1 MEPCAPRALDVG
13 FGGAPHVDPC
23 RPAPP
28 PAARHSTIQPRTT
41 VPEGVHVPTSERKST
56 RAGGSRTLSRGLLL
70 LKALGEDAEGA
81 TVSSL
86 AESTGLDRAVLYR
99 LLDTLSTEG
108 FVTRD
113 PESRRY
119 RLGLSMLELG
129 VRAAQGLE
137 VRRLA
142 GPALR
147 SLSDDTN
154 ETACLVVRDRDD
166 VVVVEVIEP
175 DGRFVQVN
183 YRVGFRHP
191 LGMAAHGKALLA
203 FLPDGEKLNELR
215 PVRQRGVAYTRDE
228 IEPGASGVAAPV
240 FDHTGRAVAAVGIVA
255 PTARL
260 PEPENVA
267 LRVLRSARE
276 ISERLGWRPRRPP
289 EGTR

>member
-1 MEPCAPRALDVG
+1 MADGDARAQ
-13 FGGAPHVDPC
+13 
-23 RPAPP
+23 R
-28 PAARHSTIQPRTT
+28 S
-41 VPEGVHVPTSERKST
+41 S
-56 RAGGSRTLSRGLLL
+56 GSRTLSRGLVLL
-70 LKALGEDAEGA
+70 TALGNHAEGA
-81 TVSSL
+81 TVSGL
-86 AESTGLDRAVLYR
+86 AEATGLDRAVLYR
-99 LLDTLSTEG
+99 LLDTLTSEG

-113 PESRRY
+113 PETRRY

-142 GPALR
+142 GPPLR

-154 ETACLVVRDRDD
+154 ETACLAVRDREDL
-166 VVVVEVIEP
+166 VVVEVIEP
-175 DGRFVQVN
+175 GDRFVQVN

-191 LGMAAHGKALLA
+191 LGVAAHGKALLA
-203 FLPDGEKLNELR
+203 FLPEGARNPDLQT
-215 PVRQRGVAYTRDE
+215 VRQRGVAYTRDE
-228 IEPGASGVAAPV
+228 LEPGASGVAAPV

-276 ISERLGWRPRRPP
+276 ISERLGWRPRRAS
-289 EGTR
+289 

>member
-1 MEPCAPRALDVG
+1 VPSAADR
-13 FGGAPHVDPC
+13 
-23 RPAPP
+23 RPV
-28 PAARHSTIQPRTT
+28 RT
-41 VPEGVHVPTSERKST
+41 
-56 RAGGSRTLSRGLLL
+56 GGSRTLSRGLVL
-70 LKALGEDAEGA
+70 LKALGQDADGS
-81 TVSSL
+81 TVSGL

-99 LLDTLSTEG
+99 LLDTLTEEG

-119 RLGLSMLELG
+119 RLGLSVLELG

-147 SLSDDTN
+147 SLTDDTN
-154 ETACLVVRDRDD
+154 ETACLVVRDRDA

-215 PVRQRGVAYTRDE
+215 PIRQRGVAYTRDE
-228 IEPGASGVAAPV
+228 IEPGASAVAAPV

-276 ISERLGWRPRRPP
+276 ISERLGWRPRRPS
-289 EGTR
+289 EVSR

>member
-1 MEPCAPRALDVG
+1 MAAEDRRAS
-13 FGGAPHVDPC
+13 A
-23 RPAPP
+23 
-28 PAARHSTIQPRTT
+28 Q
-41 VPEGVHVPTSERKST
+41 
-56 RAGGSRTLSRGLLL
+56 RAGGSRTLSRGLALL
-70 LKALGEDAEGA
+70 VALGRDGDGA

-86 AESTGLDRAVLYR
+86 AEATGLDRAVLYR
-99 LLDTLSTEG
+99 LLDTLTAEG

-113 PESRRY
+113 ADSRRY
-119 RLGLSMLELG
+119 RLGLTMLELG

-142 GPALR
+142 GPPLRALC
-147 SLSDDTN
+147 DDTH

-175 DGRFVQVN
+175 EDRFVQVN

-191 LGMAAHGKALLA
+191 LGVSAHGKALLA
-203 FLPDGEKLNELR
+203 FVPDGEKLAELR

-228 IEPGASGVAAPV
+228 LEAGASGVAAPV

-260 PEPENVA
+260 PEPEAVA

-276 ISERLGWRPRRPP
+276 ISERLGWRPRRSA
-289 EGTR
+289 

>member
-1 MEPCAPRALDVG
+1 MSNSGSKV
-13 FGGAPHVDPC
+13 V
-23 RPAPP
+23 
-28 PAARHSTIQPRTT
+28 RT
-41 VPEGVHVPTSERKST
+41 
-56 RAGGSRTLSRGLLL
+56 GGSRTLSRGLLV
-70 LKALGEDAEGA
+70 LKALAARNDGA
-81 TVSSL
+81 TVSEL
-86 AESTGLDRAVLYR
+86 AEVTALDRAVLYR
-99 LLDTLSTEG
+99 LLDTLHEEG
-108 FVTRD
+108 FVSRERD
-113 PESRRY
+113 TRRY
-119 RLGLSMLELG
+119 RLGISMLELG
-129 VRAAQGLE
+129 VRAGQGLE

-142 GPALR
+142 WTALR
-147 SLSDDTN
+147 TLSEDTN

-203 FLPDGEKLNELR
+203 FLPDGESLNELR

-240 FDHTGRAVAAVGIVA
+240 FDHSGRAVAAVGIVA

-276 ISERLGWRPRRPP
+276 ISERLGWRPRRPSEP
-289 EGTR
+289 AR

>member
-1 MEPCAPRALDVG
+1 MASTPERRPSSRAAGARKGTTPTERRVPAERAAAPGSASRG
-13 FGGAPHVDPC
+13 
-23 RPAPP
+23 
-28 PAARHSTIQPRTT
+28 
-41 VPEGVHVPTSERKST
+41 
-56 RAGGSRTLSRGLLL
+56 GGSRTLSRGLVVLR
-70 LKALGEDAEGA
+70 ALGGDADGA

-86 AESTGLDRAVLYR
+86 SEAMGLDRAVLYR
-99 LLDTLSTEG
+99 LLETLAEEG

-119 RLGLSMLELG
+119 RLGLAMLELG

-147 SLSDDTN
+147 ALSDDTN
-154 ETACLVVRDRDD
+154 ETACLAVRDRDD

-203 FLPDGEKLNELR
+203 FLPDGERLNELR

-228 IEPGASGVAAPV
+228 IEPGAAGVAAPV

-276 ISERLGWRPRRPP
+276 ISERLGWRPRRP
-289 EGTR
+289 GDGGR

>member
-1 MEPCAPRALDVG
+1 VASTPERPRPG
-13 FGGAPHVDPC
+13 SKS
-23 RPAPP
+23 
-28 PAARHSTIQPRTT
+28 PAARRAEPTAAEPAAERRRTA
-41 VPEGVHVPTSERKST
+41 VEQ
-56 RAGGSRTLSRGLLL
+56 RAAARASGSRTLSRGLVVLR
-70 LKALGEDAEGA
+70 ALGGDADGA

-86 AESTGLDRAVLYR
+86 SEATGLDRAVLYR
-99 LLDTLSTEG
+99 LLETLAEEG

-119 RLGLSMLELG
+119 RLGLAMLELG

-147 SLSDDTN
+147 ALSDDTN
-154 ETACLVVRDRDD
+154 ETACLAVRDRED

-203 FLPDGEKLNELR
+203 FLPDGERLNELR

-228 IEPGASGVAAPV
+228 IEPGAAGVAAPV

-276 ISERLGWRPRRPP
+276 ISERLGWRPRRP
-289 EGTR
+289 GDVGR

>member
-1 MEPCAPRALDVG
+1 MPTGDKR
-13 FGGAPHVDPC
+13 
-23 RPAPP
+23 
-28 PAARHSTIQPRTT
+28 AARS
-41 VPEGVHVPTSERKST
+41 
-56 RAGGSRTLSRGLLL
+56 GGSRTLSRGLVL
-70 LKALGEDAEGA
+70 LKALGADAEGS
-81 TVSSL
+81 TVSGL
-86 AESTGLDRAVLYR
+86 AETTGLDRAVLYR
-99 LLDTLSTEG
+99 LLDTLSIEG

-142 GPALR
+142 GAALR
-147 SLSDDTN
+147 SLSEDTN

-203 FLPDGEKLNELR
+203 FLPDGEKLTELR

-276 ISERLGWRPRRPP
+276 ISERLGWRPRRPS
-289 EGTR
+289 ETGR

>member
-1 MEPCAPRALDVG
+1 MGLPR
-13 FGGAPHVDPC
+13 
-23 RPAPP
+23 
-28 PAARHSTIQPRTT
+28 
-41 VPEGVHVPTSERKST
+41 EVHVAVSERKGDAQ
-56 RAGGSRTLSRGLLL
+56 RAGGSRTLSRGLALL
-70 LKALGEDAEGA
+70 VALGRDGDGS

-86 AESTGLDRAVLYR
+86 AEATGLDRAVLYR
-99 LLDTLSTEG
+99 LLDTLTAEG

-119 RLGLSMLELG
+119 RLGLTMLELG

-142 GPALR
+142 GPPLRALC
-147 SLSDDTN
+147 DDTH

-175 DGRFVQVN
+175 EDRFVQVN

-191 LGMAAHGKALLA
+191 LGVSAHGKALLA
-203 FLPDGEKLNELR
+203 FLPDGEKLADLR

-228 IEPGASGVAAPV
+228 LEAGASGVAAPV

-260 PEPENVA
+260 PEPEAVA

-276 ISERLGWRPRRPP
+276 ISERLGWRPRRSA
-289 EGTR
+289 

>member
-1 MEPCAPRALDVG
+1 MASTPER
-13 FGGAPHVDPC
+13 
-23 RPAPP
+23 RPAQRATTARRGGSSSEGRA
-28 PAARHSTIQPRTT
+28 PAGRAAA
-41 VPEGVHVPTSERKST
+41 PERSPAPDRGAAT
-56 RAGGSRTLSRGLLL
+56 RGGGSRTLSRGLVV
-70 LKALGEDAEGA
+70 LKALGGDADGA

-86 AESTGLDRAVLYR
+86 SEATGLDRAVLYR
-99 LLDTLSTEG
+99 LLETLAEEG

-147 SLSDDTN
+147 ALSDDTN
-154 ETACLVVRDRDD
+154 ETACLAVRDRDD

-203 FLPDGEKLNELR
+203 FLPDGERLNELR

-228 IEPGASGVAAPV
+228 IEPGAAGVAAPV

-276 ISERLGWRPRRPP
+276 ISERLGWRPRRP
-289 EGTR
+289 GDGGR

>member
-1 MEPCAPRALDVG
+1 MASTPERPRAATRAASPRR
-13 FGGAPHVDPC
+13 GA
-23 RPAPP
+23 APTGAAESAAAAAERRRSSAEQRA
-28 PAARHSTIQPRTT
+28 AARAS
-41 VPEGVHVPTSERKST
+41 
-56 RAGGSRTLSRGLLL
+56 GSRTLSRGLVVLR
-70 LKALGEDAEGA
+70 ALGGDADGA

-86 AESTGLDRAVLYR
+86 SEATGLDRAVLYR
-99 LLDTLSTEG
+99 LLETLAEEG

-119 RLGLSMLELG
+119 RLGLAMLELG

-147 SLSDDTN
+147 ALSDDTN
-154 ETACLVVRDRDD
+154 ETACLAVRDRDD

-203 FLPDGEKLNELR
+203 FLPDGERLNELR

-228 IEPGASGVAAPV
+228 IEPGAAAVAAPV
-240 FDHTGRAVAAVGIVA
+240 FDHSGRAVAAVGIVA
-255 PTARL
+255 PTSRL
-260 PEPENVA
+260 PEPEHVA

-276 ISERLGWRPRRPP
+276 ISERLGWRPRRP
-289 EGTR
+289 GDGMR

>member
-1 MEPCAPRALDVG
+1 VS
-13 FGGAPHVDPC
+13 DPV
-23 RPAPP
+23 
-28 PAARHSTIQPRTT
+28 SKTIRT
-41 VPEGVHVPTSERKST
+41 
-56 RAGGSRTLSRGLLL
+56 GGSRTLSRGLGV
-70 LKALGEDAEGA
+70 LKALGEDASGA
-81 TVSSL
+81 TVSGL
-86 AESTGLDRAVLYR
+86 ADVTGLDRAVLYR
-99 LLDTLSTEG
+99 LLDTLSEEG

-113 PESRRY
+113 LETRRY

-129 VRAAQGLE
+129 VRAGQGLE
-137 VRRLA
+137 VRKLA
-142 GPALR
+142 GPALK

-203 FLPDGEKLNELR
+203 FLPDGERLNELR

-276 ISERLGWRPRRPP
+276 ISERLGWRPRRPS
-289 EGTR
+289 EVGR